1 MKYNSI
7 MHIAFYTDKFDEMID
22 FYTKKLGG
30 TLKTVVR
37 YDVYASRND
46 RPAMQKIAKEDPNR
60 IFNAYIELTPLQFIE
75 LFPAY
80 EGQKDFTEFNEHKGY
95 SHFALIVDDIY
106 EARKELEANG
116 VVFDTQISKGP
127 SETYQMWTRDPD
139 GNRFEI
145 MQFTPNSIQVK
156 GNV

>member
-7 MHIAFYTDKFDEMID
+7 MHIAFYTDKLDEMID

-37 YDVYASRND
+37 YDVYASRDD

-60 IFNAYIELTPLQFIE
+60 IFNAYIELAPLQFIE

-95 SHFALIVDDIY
+95 SHFALIVDNIY
-106 EARKELEANG
+106 EARKELETNG
-116 VVFDTQISKGP
+116 IVFDTQISKGP
-127 SETYQMWTRDPD
+127 SETYQM
-139 GNRFEI
+139 
-145 MQFTPNSIQVK
+145 
-156 GNV
+156 

>member
-37 YDVYASRND
+37 YDVYASRDD
-46 RPAMQKIAKEDPNR
+46 RPAMQKIAKEDLNR
-60 IFNAYIELTPLQFIE
+60 IFNTYIELAPLQFIE

-80 EGQKDFTEFNEHKGY
+80 EGQKNFTEFNEHKGY

-127 SETYQMWTRDPD
+127 SKTYQMWTRDPD

>member
-7 MHIAFYTDKFDEMID
+7 MHIAFYTDKLNEMID

-37 YDVYASRND
+37 YDVYASRDD
-46 RPAMQKIAKEDPNR
+46 RPAMKKIAKEDPNR
-60 IFNAYIELTPLQFIE
+60 IFNAYIELAPLQFIE

-106 EARKELEANG
+106 EARKELEING
-116 VVFDTQISKGP
+116 IVFDTQISKGT

-156 GNV
+156 GNI